1 MTKQDVREEIKLELT
16 GGLLELEINDSQID
30 LLIEASLRELQR
42 YWDEPSFITVPF
54 KSCIDLTKIEVG
66 DGKVINLD
74 YSSIVKVYRTIGLGT
89 SESATNPLTMDPMYA
104 QQLMI
109 FSNAGTMYNVQD
121 YIMNLAAW
129 TTLSQIKNTVSTD
142 MAYREDRHN
151 KKLYINNATTGNS
164 GAVTIE
170 FIPKLNT
177 VETIQSD
184 YWQDVLV
191 RMSLDRAKIALGRI
205 RTKYTLSNAL
215 WAVDGEKL
223 LEEGNTDL
231 KELREVLR
239 ANSQLIYPID

>member
-16 GGLLELEINDSQID
+16 GGLLELEIDDSQID
-30 LLIEASLRELQR
+30 LLIDASLRELQR

-54 KSCIDLTKIEVG
+54 KSCLDLDNLELNNGTT
-66 DGKVINLD
+66 GKLD
-74 YSSIVKVYRTIGLGT
+74 YSSIVKVYRTAGVGNADN
-89 SESATNPLTMDPMYA
+89 ATNSVSMDPMYA
-104 QQLMI
+104 QQWMI

-121 YIMNLAAW
+121 YIMNLASW
-129 TTLSQIKNTVSTD
+129 TTLSQIRNTVSTD

-151 KKLYINNATTGNS
+151 HKLYINNAMS
-164 GAVTIE
+164 GQAGMVTIE
-170 FIPKLNT
+170 FIPKINS

-184 YWQDVLV
+184 YWQDVLI

-205 RTKYTLSNAL
+205 RTKFTQSNAL
-215 WAVDGEKL
+215 WALDGDKL